1 MSSFNSR
8 TTDLCWI
15 VIWWQLVCY
24 HSSHKTSGTLV
35 INSQEMKG
43 QSLYPP
49 FPFVC
54 VRDSIKKNQPL
65 DSFSLELYGPECEG
79 YGPHVMQN
87 KGKEWLHIDVC
98 VELKLW
104 ATGESGNPDCGFPVL
119 AMFWNFQTKEDAQAS
134 STTIIAFTPPHTVIF
149 PFHQKRQKNQGMVLT
164 SGANML
170 SRLKSMWG
178 LTAASFIDR
187 SWRTKMQTNHIIEKS
202 QLIAKEKEKRRNFF
216 QKLLII
222 MHAVNTVTSY
232 FSWSKER
239 VIPNSHVGRT
249 KRRQAP

>member
-1 MSSFNSR
+1 MA
-8 TTDLCWI
+8 
-15 VIWWQLVCY
+15 
-24 HSSHKTSGTLV
+24 
-35 INSQEMKG
+35 
-43 QSLYPP
+43 
-49 FPFVC
+49 
-54 VRDSIKKNQPL
+54 
-65 DSFSLELYGPECEG
+65 SFSLEL

-119 AMFWNFQTKEDAQAS
+119 AIFWNFQTKEDAQAS
-134 STTIIAFTPPHTVIF
+134 STTIIAFTPPHTMIL

-178 LTAASFIDR
+178 LTAASSIDR
-187 SWRTKMQTNHIIEKS
+187 TWRTEMQTNHIIEKS
-202 QLIAKEKEKRRNFF
+202 QLIAKGKKKNFF

-222 MHAVNTVTSY
+222 MHVVNTVTSY
-232 FSWSKER
+232 FSWSKEH